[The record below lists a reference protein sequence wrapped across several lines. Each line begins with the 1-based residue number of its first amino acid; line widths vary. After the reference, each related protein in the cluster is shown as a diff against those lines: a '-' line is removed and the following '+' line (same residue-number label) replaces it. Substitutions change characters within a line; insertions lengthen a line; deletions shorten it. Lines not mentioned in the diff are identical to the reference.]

1 MTTSPA
7 PGRWLRNFRP
17 APGAPVR
24 LVCLPHAGGSA
35 GFFYP
40 VAQELAPRVE
50 VLAVQYPG
58 RQDRLEEPCVP
69 DIEVLAERI
78 ADELAP
84 WTDRPYAL
92 FGHSM
97 GAIVAFETARRLQQA
112 GRAPA
117 ELFVSGR
124 RAPALGR
131 HGDRQP
137 VTDAEVLAEVRELN
151 GTSDVL
157 LDDEATLK
165 VILPALRSDYRAVRD
180 YRHRPGPALECP
192 VTAFTGDRD
201 PKVQIGQ
208 VRAWRQHTRA
218 AFEVNVL
225 PGGHFFL
232 IDRAAEVW
240 GRVADRLAA
249 VSGARLPARHVA
261 GRG

>member
-7 PGRWLRNFRP
+7 PGPWLRNFSP

-35 GFFYP
+35 SFFFP
-40 VAQELAPRVE
+40 AAQALAPRVE

-58 RQDRLEEPCVP
+58 RQDRLREPAIG

-78 ADELAP
+78 VDALGP

-97 GAIVAFETARRLQQA
+97 GSIVGFETARRLQDA
-112 GRAPA
+112 GRGPV

-124 RAPALGR
+124 RAPALDLD
-131 HGDRQP
+131 GDRQP
-137 VTDAEVLAEVRELN
+137 VTDAEVIAEVRSLD
-151 GTSDVL
+151 GTGDAL
-157 LDDEATLK
+157 LDDEGTLRL
-165 VILPALRSDYRAVRD
+165 ILPALRSDYQAVRN
-180 YRHRPGPALECP
+180 YRYRSGPALECP
-192 VTAFTGDRD
+192 ITAFTGDRD
-201 PKVQIGQ
+201 PKAEVGQ
-208 VRAWRQHTRA
+208 VRAWHQHTRS

-232 IDRAAEVW
+232 VDRAAEVW
-240 GRVADRLAA
+240 GRIEDRLA
-249 VSGARLPARHVA
+249 GATALHGA
-261 GRG
+261 G